1 MQVNNL
7 RSVTRKSHRH
17 NPGSCVS
24 ILVHFS
30 NGTCLKCYLR
40 GVIGR
45 GQSVIFLRESPDIGC
60 QSVCMTEFGLFLKKA
75 NFIFPQFEKH
85 LSCGYIFYFAR
96 KFNESQFPIPEIL
109 RWGRTCR
116 FREMRA
122 SVKLTLYC
130 LFDILTVTHAMVKS
144 LREKK

>member
-1 MQVNNL
+1 MLFSINHNS
-7 RSVTRKSHRH
+7 SVPNFTRKAAERAEDFKCRSTIYVLSQGKATGITR
-17 NPGSCVS
+17 GSCVS

-75 NFIFPQFEKH
+75 NFIFP
-85 LSCGYIFYFAR
+85 
-96 KFNESQFPIPEIL
+96 
-109 RWGRTCR
+109 
-116 FREMRA
+116 
-122 SVKLTLYC
+122 
-130 LFDILTVTHAMVKS
+130 
-144 LREKK
+144 